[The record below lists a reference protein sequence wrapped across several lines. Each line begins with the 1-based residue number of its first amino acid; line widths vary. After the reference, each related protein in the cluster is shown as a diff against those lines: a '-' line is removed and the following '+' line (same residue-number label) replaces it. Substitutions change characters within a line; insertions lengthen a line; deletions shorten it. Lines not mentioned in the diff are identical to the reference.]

1 MTFEPASCKSLFGP
15 LEVIM
20 GLSIQHLLL
29 VLLIVLVIFGTKKLR
44 TIGADLGSAIKNFR
58 QSMQEGEQSEAN
70 KDRITEGQ
78 IIEGQP
84 AKEKTG

>member
-1 MTFEPASCKSLFGP
+1 
-15 LEVIM
+15 M

-58 QSMQEGEQSEAN
+58 QSMQESEQSEAD
-70 KDRITEGQ
+70 KDRIAQGEGQ

-84 AKEKTG
+84 VKEKTG

>member
-1 MTFEPASCKSLFGP
+1 
-15 LEVIM
+15 M

-44 TIGADLGSAIKNFR
+44 TIGADLGTAIKNFR
-58 QSMQEGEQSEAN
+58 QSMQEGEQSEAD
-70 KDRITEGQ
+70 KDRIAQGEGQ

-84 AKEKTG
+84 VKEKDKTG

>member
-1 MTFEPASCKSLFGP
+1 
-15 LEVIM
+15 M

-44 TIGADLGSAIKNFR
+44 TIGADLGTAIKNFR
-58 QSMQEGEQSEAN
+58 QSMQEGEQSEAD
-70 KDRITEGQ
+70 KDRIAQGEGQ

-84 AKEKTG
+84 AKEKEKTG